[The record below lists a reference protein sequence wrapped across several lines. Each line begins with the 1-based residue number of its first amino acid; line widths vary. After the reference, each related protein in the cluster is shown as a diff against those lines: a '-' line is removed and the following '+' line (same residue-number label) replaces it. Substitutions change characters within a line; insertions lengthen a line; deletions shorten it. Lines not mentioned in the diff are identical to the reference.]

1 MTGPDDSTIN
11 SVLVVIIII
20 TVIIII
26 ILVEMFTDPVS
37 GEGNV
42 IGHVRLFRLFV
53 FTVA

>member
-11 SVLVVIIII
+11 SVVV
-20 TVIIII
+20 VIIII